1 MRTSTLRD
9 LARQYSIET
18 SYTDAAG
25 KRQQAGK
32 RSLMAA
38 IDARRKSGAAAASAA
53 GTSGTAPAAGAAP
66 PVRVVWG
73 NQRLQVDGEWDLEL
87 DDGSWR
93 SGRGAQSL
101 DPLPA
106 GYHTLRTNREHETLI
121 IAAPLKAYAPRNKQW
136 GIFAP
141 LYAAHTRRSW
151 GAGDLGDMLQY
162 ASWID
167 HHGGSVVATLPMLAA
182 FDDEPSPYSPHSR
195 LFWNE
200 LYLDVTR
207 LPEFREG
214 DADLG
219 AIAHL
224 QQMTRVDYD
233 AVRREKRRVLQLCAE
248 RFVPDAAFEQFAR
261 GEVREYALFRAGGVP
276 GVPQSSSKFL
286 GEESA
291 PPPRSSEE
299 PRNPEEL
306 RYHLYVQYR
315 LAQQMREVANA
326 ARRFGAGLY
335 LDFPLGVNPGGYDA
349 HRYRHVFANGV
360 SVGAPPDLF
369 FTKGQNWGFAP
380 FDPDAIRADRYQYFR
395 KAIRNH
401 VSHAGILR
409 IDHVM
414 GLHRLFWIPDG
425 LDPAEGVYVRY
436 NAEEL
441 YAILTLESRRHGCTV
456 VGEDLGTV
464 PPEVPKTMSRHG
476 LRRMYVVQY
485 EIKPNE
491 PLPEPPAASVASI
504 NTHDMPPFAAW
515 WRGKD
520 IDDRVTQGLL
530 DEVGARREQEARE
543 QMRRATGA
551 HDAKSALESLLMFLA
566 ASDAEIVLINLE
578 DLWGEL
584 EPQNMPGVPERSW
597 RHKFRLGLEAAMA
610 DGSIRRVLTNVNDR
624 RASPL
629 LQQETKE
636 G

>member
-1 MRTSTLRD
+1 
-9 LARQYSIET
+9 
-18 SYTDAAG
+18 AG
-25 KRQQAGK
+25 GLK
-32 RSLMAA
+32 
-38 IDARRKSGAAAASAA
+38 
-53 GTSGTAPAAGAAP
+53 PAAP
-66 PVRVVWG
+66 PVRVLWG

-87 DDGSWR
+87 EDGSWR
-93 SGRGAQSL
+93 SGRGAQAL
-101 DPLPA
+101 DPLPH
-106 GYHTLRTNREHETLI
+106 GYHTLRSNGRESLI
-121 IAAPLKAYAPRNKQW
+121 IAAPVKAYAPRKKTW

-151 GAGDLGDMLQY
+151 GAGDLGDLLQY
-162 ASWID
+162 AQWVD

-182 FDDEPSPYSPHSR
+182 FDDDPSPYSPHSR

-207 LPEFREG
+207 LPEFRSE

-224 QQMTRVDYD
+224 QQLPLVDHE
-233 AVRREKRRVLQLCAE
+233 AVRREKKRVLQLCAA
-248 RFVPDAAFEQFAR
+248 RFVPDAEYERFAQ
-261 GEVREYALFRAGGVP
+261 GEAGEYARFRGD
-276 GVPQSSSKFL
+276 
-286 GEESA
+286 
-291 PPPRSSEE
+291 E
-299 PRNPEEL
+299 P
-306 RYHLYVQYR
+306 YHLYVQYR
-315 LAQQMREVANA
+315 LAQQMRDVANA
-326 ARRFGAGLY
+326 ARRLGAGLY
-335 LDFPLGVNPGGYDA
+335 LDFTLGVNPGGYDA
-349 HRYRHVFANGV
+349 HRYAHVFADGV
-360 SVGAPPDLF
+360 STGVPPDLV

-380 FDPDAIRADRYQYFR
+380 FDPDALRADRYAYFR
-395 KAIRNH
+395 KAIRQH
-401 VSHAGILR
+401 VAHAGILR

-425 LDPAEGVYVRY
+425 LDPADGVYVRY

-441 YAILTLESRRHGCTV
+441 YAILTLESRRHACTV

-485 EIKPNE
+485 EMKPDA
-491 PLPEPPAASVASI
+491 PLGDPPAESVASI

-515 WRGKD
+515 WKGDD
-520 IDDRVTQGLL
+520 IDDRLRQGLL
-530 DEVGARREQEARE
+530 DEVGARREHDTRAK
-543 QMRRATGA
+543 MRRQTGA
-551 HDAKSALESLLMFLA
+551 HDPKNAIESLLTSLA

-597 RHKFRLGLEAAMA
+597 RQKLRLGLEAAQA
-610 DGSIRRVLTNVNDR
+610 DGTIRRVLTNVNDR

-629 LQQETKE
+629 LQQDQTKE

>member
-25 KRQQAGK
+25 KRQQASK
-32 RSLMAA
+32 RALMAA
-38 IDARRKSGAAAASAA
+38 IDARRRSARA
-53 GTSGTAPAAGAAP
+53 VPD

-73 NQRLQVDGEWDLEL
+73 NQRLEVDGEWDLEFE
-87 DDGSWR
+87 DGAWR
-93 SGRGAQSL
+93 SGRGPQPL
-101 DPLPA
+101 EPLPP
-106 GYHTLRTNREHETLI
+106 GYHTLRFNDGRETLI
-121 IAAPLKAYAPRNKQW
+121 IAAPQKAYAPRKKTW
-136 GIFAP
+136 GVFAP

-162 ASWID
+162 ASWVD

-182 FDDEPSPYSPHSR
+182 FDDEPSPYSPQSR

-207 LPEFREG
+207 LPEFRPE
-214 DADLG
+214 DADSG

-224 QQMTRVDYD
+224 QQTTRVDYD

-248 RFVPDAAFEQFAR
+248 RFVPDLGYGKFLR
-261 GEVREYALFRAGGVP
+261 GEVREYAQFRGDE
-276 GVPQSSSKFL
+276 QC
-286 GEESA
+286 
-291 PPPRSSEE
+291 
-299 PRNPEEL
+299 
-306 RYHLYVQYR
+306 HLYVQYR
-315 LAQQMREVANA
+315 LTQQMREVANA

-349 HRYRHVFANGV
+349 HRYKHVFADGV

-380 FDPDAIRADRYQYFR
+380 FDPDALRADRYAYFR
-395 KAIRNH
+395 KAIRHH

-425 LDPAEGVYVRY
+425 LEPKDGVYVRY
-436 NAEEL
+436 NSEEL
-441 YAILTLESRRHGCTV
+441 YAILTLESRRHGCVV

-464 PPEVPKTMSRHG
+464 PPEVPKTMARHG

-485 EIKPNE
+485 EIKPHE
-491 PLPEPPAASVASI
+491 PLPQPPAASVASI

-515 WRGKD
+515 WEGKD
-520 IDDRVTQGLL
+520 IDDRVEQGLL
-530 DEVGARREQEARE
+530 DEVGAHRERDARE

-566 ASDAEIVLINLE
+566 ESEAEIVLVNLE
-578 DLWGEL
+578 DLWGEI
-584 EPQNMPGVPERSW
+584 EPQNVPGVPERSW
-597 RHKFRLGLEAAMA
+597 RHKFRMGLEAAMA

-629 LQQETKE
+629 LQHEQTKE

>member
-1 MRTSTLRD
+1 MRTSALRD

-32 RSLMAA
+32 RALMAA
-38 IDARRKSGAAAASAA
+38 IDARRRSAAEAAAAPHDS
-53 GTSGTAPAAGAAP
+53 
-66 PVRVVWG
+66 VRVVWG
-73 NQRLQVDGEWDLEL
+73 NQRLEVDGEWDLEL
-87 DDGSWR
+87 EDGSWR

-101 DPLPA
+101 EPLPH
-106 GYHTLRTNREHETLI
+106 GYHTLRVNHEHETLI
-121 IAAPLKAYAPRNKQW
+121 IAAPMKAYAPRKKQW
-136 GIFAP
+136 GLFAP

-162 ASWID
+162 ASWVD

-200 LYLDVTR
+200 LYLDATR
-207 LPEFREG
+207 LPEFQPE
-214 DADLG
+214 DAEDG

-233 AVRREKRRVLQLCAE
+233 AVRREKRRVLQRCAA
-248 RFVPDAAFEQFAR
+248 RFVPDMEYARFAR
-261 GEVREYALFRAGGVP
+261 GEAREYAAFRGDE
-276 GVPQSSSKFL
+276 Q
-286 GEESA
+286 
-291 PPPRSSEE
+291 
-299 PRNPEEL
+299 
-306 RYHLYVQYR
+306 YHLYVQYR

-326 ARRFGAGLY
+326 ARRIGAGLY

-349 HRYRHVFANGV
+349 HRYAHVFANGV

-369 FTKGQNWGFAP
+369 FTKGQSWGFAP
-380 FDPDAIRADRYQYFR
+380 FDPDAIRADRYEYFR
-395 KAIRNH
+395 KAVRQH
-401 VSHAGILR
+401 VAHAGILR

-414 GLHRLFWIPDG
+414 GLHRLFWIPEG
-425 LDPAEGVYVRY
+425 LDARDGVYVRY

-464 PPEVPKTMSRHG
+464 PPEVPKTMARHG

-485 EIKPNE
+485 EIQPDK
-491 PLPEPPAASVASI
+491 PLPQPPAASVASI

-515 WRGKD
+515 WAGRD
-520 IDDRVTQGLL
+520 IDDRVAQGLL
-530 DEVGARREQEARE
+530 DEVGARRERDTRE

-566 ASDAEIVLINLE
+566 ESDAEIVLINLE

-584 EPQNMPGVPERSW
+584 EPQNVPGVPERSW
-597 RHKFRLGLEAAMA
+597 RHKFRLGLEAARA
-610 DGSIRRVLTNVNDR
+610 DGTIRRVLTNVNDR
-624 RASPL
+624 RASAL
-629 LQQETKE
+629 LQHEQTKE

>member
-1 MRTSTLRD
+1 MRTSALRD

-25 KRQQAGK
+25 KRQQASK
-32 RSLMAA
+32 RALMAA
-38 IDARRKSGAAAASAA
+38 IDARRRSAV
-53 GTSGTAPAAGAAP
+53 PEP
-66 PVRVVWG
+66 DPVRVLWG
-73 NQRLQVDGEWDLEL
+73 NQRLEVDGEWDLEL
-87 DDGSWR
+87 EDGAWR
-93 SGRGAQSL
+93 SGRGPQSL
-101 DPLPA
+101 DPLPP
-106 GYHTLRTNREHETLI
+106 GYHTLRTNHEYETLI
-121 IAAPLKAYAPRNKQW
+121 IAAPMKAYAPRKKSW
-136 GIFAP
+136 GLFAP

-162 ASWID
+162 ASWVD

-207 LPEFREG
+207 LPEYRPE

-224 QQMTRVDYD
+224 QQTTYVDYE
-233 AVRREKRRVLQLCAE
+233 AVIREKRRVLKLCAE
-248 RFVPDAAFEQFAR
+248 RFVPDIEYGRFAR
-261 GEVREYALFRAGGVP
+261 GEAREYAAFRGD
-276 GVPQSSSKFL
+276 
-286 GEESA
+286 
-291 PPPRSSEE
+291 E
-299 PRNPEEL
+299 P
-306 RYHLYVQYR
+306 YHLYVQYR

-326 ARRFGAGLY
+326 ARRIGAGLY

-349 HRYRHVFANGV
+349 HRYAHVFANGV

-380 FDPDAIRADRYQYFR
+380 FDPDAIRADRYWYFR
-395 KAIRNH
+395 KAIRQH

-425 LDPAEGVYVRY
+425 LEPADGVYVRY
-436 NAEEL
+436 NAQEL
-441 YAILTLESRRHGCTV
+441 YAILTLESRRHGCVV

-464 PPEVPKTMSRHG
+464 PPEVPKTMARHG

-485 EIKPNE
+485 EIQPGK

-515 WRGKD
+515 WGGKD
-520 IDDRVTQGLL
+520 IDDRVEQGLL
-530 DEVGARREQEARE
+530 DEVGARREQETRE
-543 QMRRATGA
+543 QMRRSTGA

-566 ASDAEIVLINLE
+566 KSEAEIVLINLE

-584 EPQNMPGVPERSW
+584 EPQNMPGVPARSW

-610 DGSIRRVLTNVNDR
+610 DGTIRRVLTNVNDR

-629 LQQETKE
+629 LQHDRTKE